1 MMIFQHYFALQFT
14 MLKRHLT
21 GFGLH
26 PWLSIVVATA
36 AFYTLSFYLFT
47 RTVYAGYAYMLLAL
61 SLAFKHSEA
70 RRNDFL
76 KLTFSKVHY
85 FTTRLLENSLTV
97 LPFLLFLCFK
107 KEPGMALVLIMFSSA
122 MIFINTKRSFSFTLS
137 TPFYQKPFEFIV
149 GFRTWAGVFLLAY
162 FLTAMSLIYQ
172 NFNLGIF
179 SLMGIF
185 GLCLTFYTEP
195 ENEYFVWIHKLKA
208 GAFLLDKI
216 KTAVVFSSLLSLP
229 VTLSLLIFF
238 RAHIA
243 SIVIFQLLGYCYLAM
258 MILAKYTSYPEKIN
272 LPQAILFATALVV
285 PPLFLALIPFFYFQ
299 SVKRLKVILG

>member
-1 MMIFQHYFALQFT
+1 MMMFQQYFRLQFT

-21 GFGLH
+21 GFGLN
-26 PWLSIVVATA
+26 PWVSIFVIVA
-36 AFYTLSFYLFT
+36 AFYGFSFYGFT
-47 RTVYAGYAYMLLAL
+47 KTAYAGYAYVLLAL
-61 SLAFKHSEA
+61 SLAFKQSEA

-76 KLTFSKVHY
+76 KLTFSKVY
-85 FTTRLLENSLTV
+85 YLMIRLLENFLVV

-107 KEPGMALVLIMFSSA
+107 KEPGLALLLVTLSSA
-122 MIFINTKRSFSFTLS
+122 MIFVNTRRSFAFTLS
-137 TPFYQKPFEFIV
+137 TPFYRKPFEFIV

-162 FLTAMSLIYQ
+162 FLTAMSVIYQ

-195 ENEYFVWIHKLKA
+195 ENEYYVWIHQLKA

-216 KTAVVFSSLLSLP
+216 KTAMVFSTLLSLP
-229 VTLSLLIFF
+229 ITLGLLFF
-238 RAHIA
+238 FPAHMVSIA
-243 SIVIFQLLGYCYLAM
+243 IFQLLGYCYLAT
-258 MILAKYTSYPEKIN
+258 MILAKYASYPGKIN
-272 LPQAILFATALVV
+272 LPQAILFATALVA
-285 PPLFLALIPFFYFQ
+285 PPLFLALIPFFYTQ